1 MVCKSITIKQLLM
14 QLGSNFIE
22 NKRILA
28 TIIDAIKMQY
38 LMQLWLRK

>member
-28 TIIDAIKMQY
+28 TIIDAI
-38 LMQLWLRK
+38 RCN